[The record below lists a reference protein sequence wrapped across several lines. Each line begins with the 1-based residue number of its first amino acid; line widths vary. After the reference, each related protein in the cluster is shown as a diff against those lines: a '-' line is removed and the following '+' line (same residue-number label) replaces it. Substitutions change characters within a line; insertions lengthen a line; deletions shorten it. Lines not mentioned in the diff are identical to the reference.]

1 MELFSGRYVTESDL
15 ERLQLIILPQP
26 LPTAEWASFV
36 ILSPDWVT
44 GQAALF
50 TSLNAPKEAVTGKL
64 ALFFQQQIFFFLQPF
79 H

>member
-1 MELFSGRYVTESDL
+1 MEPFSGRYVTESGL
-15 ERLQLIILPQP
+15 ERLQLIILPKQ
-26 LPTAEWASFV
+26 TAEWASFV